1 MSFANIAAVLM
12 SASTAS
18 GSTASTGTSS
28 GIMIAI
34 LLFFVVYIFII
45 SRREKK
51 QKAEEQTMRES
62 IKVGDEVLTIGG
74 VIGRVVSVKE
84 DSFILET
91 GSDRNKIRFTKQAIA
106 TNMTAQARVDAEKN
120 EAKAAKEASKKNK
133 KNKEDK

>member
-1 MSFANIAAVLM
+1 M
-12 SASTAS
+12 SAS
-18 GSTASTGTSS
+18 STASSSTDAGYQSS

-34 LLFFVVYIFII
+34 LVFFVVYIFVV

-51 QKAEEQTMRES
+51 QKAQEQSMRES
-62 IKVGDEVLTIGG
+62 VKVGDEVLTIGG

-106 TNMTAQARVDAEKN
+106 SNMTAQARYDAEKAD
-120 EAKAAKEASKKNK
+120 EKAAKNAGKDKKKDK
-133 KNKEDK
+133 KKDK